1 MRAPVAGGAGGIRTL
16 LFSSLYPSSVR
27 PGFGIFVETRLRHLL
42 ASGQVETRVVAP
54 VPWFPS
60 THPRFGMWAK
70 NAATPRHE
78 VRNGVEIWHPRY
90 LLPPKVGMNIAP
102 LALALGARSTVAKL
116 IEDGF
121 DFDLIDAHYYYP
133 DGVAAAILASWF
145 GKPFIITARGSD
157 LTLLP
162 EYPIP
167 RCWIRWAEPRAAA
180 SIGVCRDLMDRL
192 VRLGGRADKTHVFR
206 NGVDLERFTPHDPA
220 AARQQLG
227 MPDGRIFLSVGN
239 LVELKGHHISIEAM
253 KRFPDAR
260 LFIVGEG
267 GERASLQALAVQHD
281 VADRVTFAGA
291 RPQSELS
298 YWYSAAD
305 ALVLC
310 SSREGWANVLLES
323 MACGT
328 PVVATALGG
337 TPEVVQSPDAGRLM
351 ADRSV
356 DALVN
361 ALGDLFAAYPSR
373 QAVRAYAEQFD
384 WAETTRCQLALF
396 KQIMG
401 GRAAADP
408 TLTA

>member
-1 MRAPVAGGAGGIRTL
+1 MSALASGRERGIRTL

-42 ASGQVETRVVAP
+42 ASGEVETRVVAP

-60 THPRFGMWAK
+60 THPRFGTWAK
-70 NAATPRHE
+70 NAATPLHE
-78 VRNGVEIWHPRY
+78 VRNGVEIFHPRY
-90 LLPPKVGMNIAP
+90 LLPPKVGMNVAP
-102 LALALGARSTVAKL
+102 LMLALGARSTVAKL
-116 IEDGF
+116 IADGF
-121 DFDLIDAHYYYP
+121 DFDVIDAHYYYP

-145 GKPFIITARGSD
+145 GKPFVITARGSD

-162 EYPIP
+162 EYPVP
-167 RCWIRWAEPRAAA
+167 RRWIQWAEARAAA

-206 NGVDLERFTPHDPA
+206 NGVDLVRFTPQDQA
-220 AARQQLG
+220 DARQRLG
-227 MPDGRIFLSVGN
+227 MPDGRILLSVGN
-239 LVELKGHHISIEAM
+239 LVELKGHHIAIEAM
-253 KRFPDAR
+253 TRFPDAR
-260 LFIVGEG
+260 LFILGEG
-267 GERASLQALAVQHD
+267 EERKNLKALAEHHD

-328 PVVATALGG
+328 PVVATPLGG

-351 ADRSV
+351 AERSVNALV
-356 DALVN
+356 DALN
-361 ALGDLFAAYPSR
+361 ALFAARPSR

-401 GRAAADP
+401 SRRAADP
-408 TLTA
+408 NSMT

>member
-1 MRAPVAGGAGGIRTL
+1 MRAPAAGGARGIRIL

-27 PGFGIFVETRLRHLL
+27 PGFATFVETRLRHLI
-42 ASGQVETRVVAP
+42 ASGEVEARVLAP

-60 THPRFGMWAK
+60 THPRFGKWAK
-70 NAATPRHE
+70 QAATPRHE
-78 VRNGVEIWHPRY
+78 VHNGVEVWHPRY
-90 LLPPKVGMNIAP
+90 VLPPKVGMNIAP
-102 LALALGARSTVAKL
+102 LALALGARATVAKL
-116 IEDGF
+116 IDDGF

-133 DGVAAAILASWF
+133 DGVAAAILAAWF
-145 GKPFIITARGSD
+145 GKPFVVTARGSD

-162 EYPIP
+162 EHPIP
-167 RCWIRWAEPRAAA
+167 RRWIQWAEPRAAA

-206 NGVDLERFTPHDPA
+206 NGVDLERFVPRDQA
-220 AARQQLG
+220 EARQRLG
-227 MPDGRIFLSVGN
+227 LPDGRIFLAVGN
-239 LVELKGHHISIEAM
+239 LVELKGHHIAIEAM
-253 KRFPDAR
+253 KHFPDAR
-260 LFIVGEG
+260 LVIVGEG
-267 GERASLQALAVQHD
+267 EARESLTALAACHD

-328 PVVATALGG
+328 PVVATAVGG

-351 ADRSV
+351 AERSVAALV
-356 DALVN
+356 DALGN
-361 ALGDLFAAYPSR
+361 LLAACPSR
-373 QAVRAYAEQFD
+373 MAVRAYAEQFD

-396 KQIMG
+396 KQIMD

-408 TLTA
+408 TLTT

>member
-1 MRAPVAGGAGGIRTL
+1 MMAASSRPARPIRIL
-16 LFSSLYPSSVR
+16 LFSSLYPSGVR
-27 PGFGIFVETRLRHLL
+27 PSFGIFVETRLRHLL
-42 ASGQVETRVVAP
+42 TSGEVEARVVAP

-60 THPRFGMWAK
+60 AHPRFGVWAK
-70 NAATPRHE
+70 HAATPRRE
-78 VRNGVEIWHPRY
+78 VHNGIEVWHPRY
-90 LLPPKVGMNIAP
+90 VLPPKVSMNIAP
-102 LALALGARSTVAKL
+102 LTLALGARAAVARL
-116 IEDGF
+116 IEEGF

-145 GKPFIITARGSD
+145 GKPFVVTARGSD

-162 EYPIP
+162 DYPIP
-167 RCWIRWAEPRAAA
+167 RRCIQWAESRAAG

-192 VRLGGRADKTHVFR
+192 VKLGGRADKTHVFR
-206 NGVDLERFTPHDPA
+206 NGVDLERFKPHDQA
-220 AARQQLG
+220 DARRQLG
-227 MPDGRIFLSVGN
+227 IGAGRVLLSVGY
-239 LVELKGHHISIEAM
+239 LIERKGHHIAIEAM
-253 KRFPDAR
+253 TRFPDAR

-267 GERASLQALAVQHD
+267 EEHANLKALAEQHN
-281 VADRVTFAGA
+281 VVDRVTFAGA

-328 PVVATALGG
+328 PVVATPLGG
-337 TPEVVQSPDAGRLM
+337 TPEVIQSPDAGRLM

-361 ALGDLFAAYPSR
+361 ALGELLAAYPSR
-373 QAVRAYAEQFD
+373 KAVRAYAEQFD
-384 WAETTRCQLALF
+384 WAETTRGQLALF